1 MLECSDE
8 EQRRLESTISAL
20 VYIITGKEIK
30 TGMTMYQAMLRI
42 EEALWRSVSKRDK
55 ARIKRQM
62 MKDEQAQRAYESKD
76 LPGVKVRRLLS
87 HIEGMASFQ
96 KALNK
101 VVSEAI
107 ISGIVDYKPQVL
119 TKGD

>member
-1 MLECSDE
+1 VRTRAKTS
-8 EQRRLESTISAL
+8 QRRKDKHLK
-20 VYIITGKEIK
+20 V
-30 TGMTMYQAMLRI
+30 
-42 EEALWRSVSKRDK
+42 RSDAK
-55 ARIKRQM
+55 AR
-62 MKDEQAQRAYESKD
+62 
-76 LPGVKVRRLLS
+76 VKVRRLLS